1 MRLRFGWTWFDNPLW
16 NPLAIVALALLGG
29 AAGFWVGD
37 RYGGPDGLLALTAMD
52 ASAGLA
58 IGLGFRL
65 KTGLFAAAVL
75 GFGMA
80 AYIVVSDS
88 IVGLLSFGSPDG
100 FPDETWGEA
109 LLFLIASGGYFAIAM
124 AAGVLVASGLRLL
137 NAAISRLRPRRR
149 PA

>member
-1 MRLRFGWTWFDNPLW
+1 MRLNWTWLANPLW

-29 AAGFWVGD
+29 AAGWWVGD

-52 ASAGLA
+52 AGAGLA

-65 KTGLFAAAVL
+65 KTGLLSAAVL

-80 AYIVVSDS
+80 AYIVVPDS
-88 IVGLLSFGSPDG
+88 IVAQLFFG
-100 FPDETWGEA
+100 FPETWGEA
-109 LLFLIASGGYFAIAM
+109 LLFLTVSGGYFTIAM

-137 NAAISRLRPRRR
+137 NAAVSRLRPRRR